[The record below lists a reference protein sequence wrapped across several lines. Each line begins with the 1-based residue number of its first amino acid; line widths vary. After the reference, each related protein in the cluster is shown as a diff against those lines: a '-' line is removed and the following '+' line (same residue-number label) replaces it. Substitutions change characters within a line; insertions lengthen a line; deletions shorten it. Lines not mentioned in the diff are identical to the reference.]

1 MPTPITNIE
10 DLRVLA
16 RRRIPKALFE
26 YVDGGSY
33 DELTLRANRADL
45 DAIRLRQRVMVDTSK
60 RDLTATLLGEKVA
73 MPVAIAPTG
82 LTGLIHGDGEIL
94 AARAAEA
101 AGLKFC
107 LSTLSICT
115 IEDVASAVKR
125 PIWYQLYVFK
135 DRGFARAMIDRAS
148 AIGCTTMFLT
158 VDLPYRGQRHADI
171 KNGLT
176 VPPRL
181 TLRNCWDIATKPN
194 WAMSVLMGKRKSF
207 GNLDSYLGSQ
217 PGYAPSV
224 LKTGSWATSNSD
236 QSLNW
241 RDLDWI
247 RERWKGKLVLKGILD
262 LEDAKNAAQEGV
274 DGIVVSNHGG
284 RQLDGASGSIS
295 VLPDIADAVGDRLE
309 VLFDGGVRSG
319 HDVFKALANG
329 ARGCLIGRAYLYG
342 LAAMGE
348 AGVAAALEVIR
359 ESFDNAM
366 ILTGTTAV
374 NQITRDKLHRAPL
387 KN

>member
-1 MPTPITNIE
+1 MTPITNIE

-16 RRRIPKALFE
+16 KRRVPKALFD

-33 DELTLRANRADL
+33 DQMTLRANRAEFE
-45 DAIRLRQRVMVDTSK
+45 AVTLRQRVMVDTSK
-60 RDLTATLLGEKVA
+60 RDLSTVMLGEKVS

-82 LTGLIHGDGEIL
+82 MTGLLHGDGEIL
-94 AARAAEA
+94 AARAAEKR
-101 AGLKFC
+101 GIKFC
-107 LSTLSICT
+107 LSTMSINT
-115 IEDVASAVKR
+115 IEEVAAAVQK

-135 DRGFARAMIDRAS
+135 DRGFARAMIDRAKATGVS
-148 AIGCTTMFLT
+148 AMFLT

-181 TLRNCWDIATKPN
+181 TPRNAWDLTTKVR
-194 WAMSVLMGKRKSF
+194 WWSSLIGKRKSF
-207 GNLDSYLGSQ
+207 GNLESYLGK
-217 PGYAPSV
+217 SV
-224 LKTGSWATSNSD
+224 GTLRQGSWATQNSD

-247 RERWKGKLVLKGILD
+247 RERWAGKLVLKGILD
-262 LEDAKNAAQEGV
+262 VDDAKRAASEGV

-284 RQLDGASGSIS
+284 RQLDSASGTIA
-295 VLPDIADAVGDRLE
+295 VLPSIVDAVGDRLE
-309 VLFDGGVRSG
+309 VLLDGGVRSG
-319 HDVFKALANG
+319 HDIYKAVANG
-329 ARGCLIGRAYLYG
+329 ARGVLIGRPFLYG

-348 AGVAAALEVIR
+348 QGVTSALEVMR

-366 ILTGTTAV
+366 ILTGV
-374 NQITRDKLHRAPL
+374 NKVSEISRDNLYKAPL

>member
-1 MPTPITNIE
+1 MATPITNIE

-16 RRRIPKALFE
+16 RRRVPKALFE

-45 DAIRLRQRVMVDTSK
+45 DAVKLRQRVMVDTSK
-60 RDLTATLLGEKVA
+60 RDLTTTLLGEKVA

-107 LSTLSICT
+107 LSTLSICAL
-115 IEDVASAVKR
+115 EDVASAVKQ

-135 DRGFARAMIDRAS
+135 DRGFARAMIERATAARCS
-148 AIGCTTMFLT
+148 AMFLT

-181 TLRNCWDIATKPN
+181 TLRNCWDIATKPS
-194 WAMSVLMGKRKSF
+194 WAMGVLMSKRKSF
-207 GNLDSYLGSQ
+207 GNLETYLGSA
-217 PGYAPSV
+217 PGYAPAV

-262 LEDAKNAAQEGV
+262 VEDAKRAADEGV

-284 RQLDGASGSIS
+284 RQLDSASGSIS
-295 VLPDIADAVGDRLE
+295 VLPHIVDAVGDQLE

-319 HDVFKALANG
+319 HDVFKALAHG

-348 AGVAAALEVIR
+348 AGVAAAFEVIR

-366 ILTGTTAV
+366 ILTGTTNVA
-374 NQITRDKLHRAPL
+374 QITPDKLYRVPL

>member
-1 MPTPITNIE
+1 MPAPITNIE
-10 DLRVLA
+10 DLRAMA
-16 RRRIPKALFE
+16 RRRVPKALFE

-45 DAIRLRQRVMVDTSK
+45 DAIRLRQRVMVDTST
-60 RDLTATLLGEKVA
+60 RDLSTTMLGEKVA

-115 IEDVASAVKR
+115 IEDVASAVNR

-135 DRGFARAMIDRAS
+135 DRGFARAMIERAS
-148 AIGCTTMFLT
+148 AVGCTTMFLT

-247 RERWKGKLVLKGILD
+247 RERWTGKLVLKGILD
-262 LEDAKNAAQEGV
+262 AEDAKRAAEEGV

-284 RQLDGASGSIS
+284 RQLDGAAGSIS
-295 VLPDIADAVGDRLE
+295 ALPYIADAVGDRLE

-374 NQITRDKLHRAPL
+374 NQITREKIYRAPL
-387 KN
+387 QN